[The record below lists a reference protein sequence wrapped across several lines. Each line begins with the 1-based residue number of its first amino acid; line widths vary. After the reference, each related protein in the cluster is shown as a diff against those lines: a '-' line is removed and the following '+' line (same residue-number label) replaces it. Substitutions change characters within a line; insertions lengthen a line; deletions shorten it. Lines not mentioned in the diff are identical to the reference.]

1 MIIVTN
7 TDGQF
12 CNRILLLAHI
22 AATGMKYGIKTV
34 FPFMGNTLDIL
45 DTSSFIKNKYKIS
58 TCRLRRN
65 KFFKKAVNKIFK
77 CERHSDK
84 RYYDNRKVYKK
95 VIFFVNRWYYRNYN
109 ALFEYRKDIIE
120 LLKFKEE
127 TLQKAEKI
135 LELSKKDNNTITVAL
150 HIRRGDYKT
159 YRNGEFFYSDEE
171 YLNIMRCLLNSTQ
184 KHIHFYLFSN
194 EEIKTETYSNSGFDV
209 VNVHNQGGGIDFDLA
224 LMSMCDY
231 IMGVPSTFSWWAA
244 FYGDKPY
251 LTLKDKN
258 KNYTIE
264 DFAKVEGE
272 EFNSDYTLEELKSN
286 HYA

>member
-1 MIIVTN
+1 MIVVNN

-12 CNRILLLAHI
+12 CNRILLMAHI
-22 AATGMKYGIKTV
+22 AATGMKYGIKTF

-45 DTSSFIKNKYKIS
+45 DTSSFIKHKYKIF
-58 TCRLRRN
+58 TFR
-65 KFFKKAVNKIFK
+65 FKHSKLFMKIFNRMLK
-77 CERHSDK
+77 NDK
-84 RYYDNRKVYKK
+84 YYDNRRLCKK
-95 VIFFVNRWYYRNYN
+95 GIVFVNTWYCRNYN
-109 ALFEYRKDIIE
+109 ALFECRKDIIE

-127 TLQKAEKI
+127 TVQKAKVFFDS
-135 LELSKKDNNTITVAL
+135 SKKDNNNTIIIAL
-150 HIRRGDYKT
+150 HIRRGDYRL

-171 YLNIMRCLLNSTQ
+171 YINIMRCLINSTQ
-184 KHIHFYLFSN
+184 KHIRFYLFSN
-194 EEIKTETYSNSGFDV
+194 EEIQTETFISSGFDV
-209 VNVHNQGGGIDFDLA
+209 VNVYNQGGEIDFDLA
-224 LMSMCDY
+224 LMAMCDY